1 VGLHGP
7 DFGRWYPLAEA
18 GERAP
23 AVAGVLQ
30 VRVAH
35 GTLLDYPGGKSA
47 MIHYA
52 AADDLRAAAVALA
65 AAHPDVDWL
74 CRHTEGAVED
84 PTAMLDGLVQMF
96 VRRFGTPPRW
106 PSPGRSM

>member
-1 VGLHGP
+1 MGLHGP
-7 DFGRWYPLAEA
+7 DFCRWYPLAEA
-18 GERAP
+18 GEHAP

-52 AADDLRAAAVALA
+52 AADDLRAAATALA
-65 AAHPDVDWL
+65 AAQPGTDWL
-74 CRHTEGAVED
+74 CRHTDGAVAD
-84 PTAMLDGLVQMF
+84 PPALLAELLRMF

-106 PSPGRSM
+106 P